1 MGITLLTLEYNVFES
16 FSAGGGLHR
25 QCIMTRRLPITQA
38 REELTSLPER
48 LAEEPDT
55 VMVVTRR
62 RKPVLAILP
71 WELYEGL
78 LETLEIMAD
87 PELMAELRKSLEQA
101 DRGETIPWEQIEAE
115 LDRRPRRSR

>member
-1 MGITLLTLEYNVFES
+1 
-16 FSAGGGLHR
+16 
-25 QCIMTRRLPITQA
+25 
-38 REELTSLPER
+38 
-48 LAEEPDT
+48 
-55 VMVVTRR
+55 MVVTRR